1 MNQSILFY
9 KKINI
14 IKNSVFNFKIP
25 LKKKMTMES
34 INDDEIQ
41 ILEFIGSQ
49 DVVFLCEKKTF
60 SDSKFL
66 LN

>member
-14 IKNSVFNFKIP
+14 IKNSVCNFKIP
-25 LKKKMTMES
+25 LIPS

-49 DVVFLCEKKTF
+49 EVVFLCEKKTF